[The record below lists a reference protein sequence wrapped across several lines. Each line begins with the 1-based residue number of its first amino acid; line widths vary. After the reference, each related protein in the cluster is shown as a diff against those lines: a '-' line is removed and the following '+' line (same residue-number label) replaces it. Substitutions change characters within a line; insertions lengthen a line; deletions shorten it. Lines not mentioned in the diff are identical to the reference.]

1 MGKFIYNS
9 SQREIEIDDR
19 VLAHLRVAILNKL
32 RRSESFAMTW
42 EHGVENGSGRTTF
55 WLHESIP
62 LQFVFSGNRAP
73 KLNRLWIEQLLLAA
87 NSTAACSTCPSP
99 TRQRRSRASSAPAPR
114 RTSAR
119 LADRVSRRL
128 PSACG

>member
-62 LQFVFSGNRAP
+62 LQFVFSGNRPP
-73 KLNRLWIEQLLLAA
+73 KLNRLWVEQFLLAA
-87 NSTAACSTCPSP
+87 NSTAGLQFVPEP
-99 TRQRRSRASSAPAPR
+99 DASE
-114 RTSAR
+114 
-119 LADRVSRRL
+119 LL
-128 PSACG
+128 EGE

>member
-42 EHGVENGSGRTTF
+42 EHGVENGRGRTTM
-55 WLHESIP
+55 WLHESVP
-62 LQFVFSGNRAP
+62 LQFVFSGNRQP
-73 KLNRLWIEQLLLAA
+73 TLNRLWIEQLLLAA
-87 NSTAACSTCPSP
+87 NSTAGLVFVPEP
-99 TRQRRSRASSAPAPR
+99 TENEPIES
-114 RTSAR
+114 
-119 LADRVSRRL
+119 D
-128 PSACG
+128 

>member
-9 SQREIEIDDR
+9 SSRELEIDDR
-19 VLAHLRVAILNKL
+19 TLAHLRVAILNKL

-42 EHGVENGSGRTTF
+42 EHGVENGSGRTTI

-73 KLNRLWIEQLLLAA
+73 ALNRLWVEQMLLAA
-87 NSTAACSTCPSP
+87 NSTGGLHFVPEPEQTEPFESTE
-99 TRQRRSRASSAPAPR
+99 
-114 RTSAR
+114 
-119 LADRVSRRL
+119 
-128 PSACG
+128 